1 MPKLSAISELFSRPA
16 TFASLWVH
24 VMLINLFVGKS
35 VYQEGRQQQV
45 LVSTGMSAA
54 VHHSTP
60 VAVRTEHHMR
70 CDQVTLLHQGIIA
83 LRLGCSSLLCGR
95 MMQSQIGG

>member
-16 TFASLWVH
+16 TFASLWLH

-45 LVSTGMSAA
+45 FYGTYITSSALG
-54 VHHSTP
+54 TL
-60 VAVRTEHHMR
+60 VAVPFKHCML
-70 CDQVTLLHQGIIA
+70 CDKVTILHQGILA
-83 LRLGCSSLLCGR
+83 FRLGCSSLLCA
-95 MMQSQIGG
+95 